1 MHMHEKRELWAV
13 FERTVSPA
21 FPAPVIALDLEQ
33 RSEPRT
39 VAYSSN
45 ISDNSS
51 LSSFLPGFRTLDAFD
66 K

>member
-21 FPAPVIALDLEQ
+21 PVIALDLEQ
-33 RSEPRT
+33 HNEPRT

-51 LSSFLPGFRTLDAFD
+51 LSSFLCGARTLDAFD